1 MKPPF
6 PEYDPKR
13 EDPKTIPNADSI
25 EPPSLFEEDGEEV
38 AQISRLRDVP
48 FRMLVPNLITLG
60 AICSGLTSIRLAWED
75 RYELAIVAIVFAAI
89 LDALDGRVARFLKS
103 SSSFGEQLDSLA
115 DFVNF
120 GVASALVLYLWT
132 LNEARTLGWVV
143 ALIFAI
149 CGCLRLAR
157 FNVMLDDPD
166 RPGWQVDFFTGVPAP
181 AGALL
186 VLLPVYMGLLGLER
200 SIPVTVFSALY
211 MLLVGFLMVSSIPTW
226 SFKRLGGRVSRGM
239 VLPVMLGLVLLF
251 VILFSY
257 PWMVLS
263 CAAFVYLMTMPFSY
277 RNWHRMEVESAAA
290 AATATEAA
298 AAAATASTAALE
310 AASSANKSA
319 AKTSETKT
327 RQPTRAREKSKTSG
341 AAKSAGTSKSTARKP
356 RKSSKPRTN
365 DT

>member
-6 PEYDPKR
+6 PEYEPKR
-13 EDPKTIPNADSI
+13 EDPKTLPNADTV
-25 EPPSLFEEDGEEV
+25 EPPSLFDEEGEET

-75 RYELAIVAIVFAAI
+75 RYELAIVAIVFAAM

-120 GVASALVLYLWT
+120 GVAPALVLYLWT

-143 ALIFAI
+143 ALVFAI

-157 FNVMLDDPD
+157 FNVMLDEPD
-166 RPGWQVDFFTGVPAP
+166 RPGWKVDFFTGVPAP

-186 VLLPVYMGLLGLER
+186 VLLPVYLGLLGMER
-200 SIPVTVFSALY
+200 GVAVTVFSALY
-211 MLLVGFLMVSSIPTW
+211 MLFVGFLMVSSLPTW
-226 SFKRLGGRVSRGM
+226 SFKRMGGRISRGL
-239 VLPVMLGLVLLF
+239 VLPVMLGLILVV

-257 PWMVLS
+257 PWMVLTCS
-263 CAAFVYLMTMPFSY
+263 AIAYLVTIPFSY
-277 RNWHRMEVESAAA
+277 RDWNRR
-290 AATATEAA
+290 EAA
-298 AAAATASTAALE
+298 DALTTAQAADEASVRAEATKVE
-310 AASSANKSA
+310 
-319 AKTSETKT
+319 E
-327 RQPTRAREKSKTSG
+327 
-341 AAKSAGTSKSTARKP
+341 AAKSAKKP
-356 RKSSKPRTN
+356 RAAKKSGSARTAK
-365 DT
+365 TAKKTKK

>member
-1 MKPPF
+1 MKPPS

-13 EDPKTIPNADSI
+13 EDPKPIPNADAV
-25 EPPSLFEEDGEEV
+25 EPPNLFDDGDGGGGGEGDSDEV

-48 FRMLVPNLITLG
+48 FRMLVPNMITLG

-120 GVASALVLYLWT
+120 GVAPALVLYLWT
-132 LNEARTLGWVV
+132 LNEMRSLGWVV

-157 FNVMLDDPD
+157 FNVTLDDPD

-186 VLLPVYMGLLGLER
+186 VLLPVYMGQLGLER
-200 SIPVTVFSALY
+200 SLTVTVFSACY
-211 MLLVGFLMVSSIPTW
+211 MLFAGFLMESSLPTW
-226 SFKRLGGRVSRGM
+226 SFKRVGGRVSRGM
-239 VLPVMLGLVLLF
+239 VLPVMLGLMLVI

-257 PWMVLS
+257 PFMVLTS
-263 CAAFVYLMTMPFSY
+263 FAILYLITIPLSY
-277 RNWHRMEVESAAA
+277 RDWSRREAADEA
-290 AATATEAA
+290 NAASAATA
-298 AAAATASTAALE
+298 
-310 AASSANKSA
+310 
-319 AKTSETKT
+319 
-327 RQPTRAREKSKTSG
+327 QQ
-341 AAKSAGTSKSTARKP
+341 
-356 RKSSKPRTN
+356 
-365 DT
+365 D

>member
-13 EDPKTIPNADSI
+13 EDPKTIPNADSV
-25 EPPSLFEEDGEEV
+25 EPPNLFEEDGEEV

-120 GVASALVLYLWT
+120 GVAPALVLYLWT

-186 VLLPVYMGLLGLER
+186 VLLPVYMGLLGMER
-200 SIPVTVFSALY
+200 SIPVTVFSAVY

-239 VLPVMLGLVLLF
+239 VLPVMLGLVLFF

-277 RNWHRMEVESAAA
+277 RNWHRMEVESAAQ
-290 AATATEAA
+290 AA
-298 AAAATASTAALE
+298 AAARTAAPE
-310 AASSANKSA
+310 AAASA
-319 AKTSETKT
+319 ANAASAAVTAETSK
-327 RQPTRAREKSKTSG
+327 PPRAKAKSKSSG
-341 AAKSAGTSKSTARKP
+341 AAKPAATSKSSAKKP
-356 RKSSKPRTN
+356 KRASKPRSN
-365 DT
+365 DS